1 MISIDNTQ
9 WASMISEEFPDKE
22 IEAVYKSSYE
32 DEVESWVDIYVFFED
47 DCFVIFDDYEGEI
60 WEDACN
66 DWRYDEDDFDGTEIE
81 DNGRKETRFRTIFRK
96 STTSS
101 VKNSTI
107 KYFTPSVRGKKT
119 DLFKKGVIR
128 NKIDYKIHS
137 KRSKSNIRKVKKSQ
151 FSFMK

>member
-1 MISIDNTQ
+1 
-9 WASMISEEFPDKE
+9 MISEEFPDKE

-66 DWRYDEDDFDGTEIE
+66 DWRYDEDDFDGTDIE
-81 DNGRKETRFRTIFRK
+81 DNGRKDTRFRTIFRK

-101 VKNSTI
+101 VNNSTI
-107 KYFTPSVRGKKT
+107 KYFTPSTRGKKT
-119 DLFKKGVIR
+119 DLIKKGIIR
-128 NKIDYKIHS
+128 NKIDYKIYS
-137 KRSKSNIRKVKKSQ
+137 KSSNSNIRKVKKSQ
-151 FSFMK
+151 FSYMK